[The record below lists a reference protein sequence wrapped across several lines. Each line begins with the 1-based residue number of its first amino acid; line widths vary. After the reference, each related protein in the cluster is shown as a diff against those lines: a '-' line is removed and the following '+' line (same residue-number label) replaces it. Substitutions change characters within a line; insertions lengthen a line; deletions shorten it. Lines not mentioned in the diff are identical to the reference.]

1 LLLIAL
7 MGSAPLLSWRKSS
20 KETLRRNFTFPLL
33 FGLAVAALAFLL
45 GVRKPFSVL
54 SFGVAGYVVGGIL
67 QEFYRGSKVR
77 HATKGEIW
85 PVALFQLLRRNQR
98 RYGGYI
104 VHLGVVMIMI
114 AIIGANAYQSEGQ
127 ANLARGETLVVEN
140 YSLTFDGLQQSSGP
154 TYDAVNATVLVSRND
169 RPAGEVSPGMHFYNT
184 LAGRDQPTH
193 EIAIRMG
200 LAEDL
205 YVVLAGWENNGE
217 TASFKVYVNPLMS
230 WMWIGGV
237 VMVLGTLAALWPHQK
252 ETERVAVTAPA
263 PRGAQP
269 A

>member
-1 LLLIAL
+1 MYAIVFV
-7 MGSAPLLSWRKSS
+7 
-20 KETLRRNFTFPLL
+20 RRN
-33 FGLAVAALAFLL
+33 A
-45 GVRKPFSVL
+45 
-54 SFGVAGYVVGGIL
+54 
-67 QEFYRGSKVR
+67 
-77 HATKGEIW
+77 
-85 PVALFQLLRRNQR
+85 
-98 RYGGYI
+98 
-104 VHLGVVMIMI
+104 
-114 AIIGANAYQSEGQ
+114 
-127 ANLARGETLVVEN
+127 
-140 YSLTFDGLQQSSGP
+140 
-154 TYDAVNATVLVSRND
+154 

-230 WMWIGGV
+230 WMWIGGI

-252 ETERVAVTAPA
+252 ETERLAVTAPA